1 MSTTMSTITT
11 ATCPYCRTSLETT
24 SVEPDEQ
31 AEPVEIVVCEACAT
45 PHHADCYAENG
56 GCTVFGCARAPVD
69 EPKISV
75 TSSEV
80 ANQYRPPGPA
90 LVPPPARTP
99 TPPPP
104 RRPGSTTA
112 VPPPPPRDTRPGA
125 QPVVRETVIED
136 TTRYLMPP
144 RNLSFGGYNEPAH
157 EAQVPRYIQRRSRL
171 NYILLGVFLGSF
183 GAHNFYAG
191 YTKRAALQLLL
202 TVFVLF
208 AGGAFWGGL
217 VSWIWA
223 IVEICLV
230 KQDDDGVAFI

>member
-1 MSTTMSTITT
+1 MNATT
-11 ATCPYCRTSLETT
+11 AAISACPYCRTTLEA
-24 SVEPDEQ
+24 EDEL
-31 AEPVEIVVCEACAT
+31 VVCEACAT

-75 TSSEV
+75 TTSEV
-80 ANQYRPPGPA
+80 AGQYRPLAAA
-90 LVPPPARTP
+90 LNPSAGP

-112 VPPPPPRDTRPGA
+112 VPPPPGRGTRSS
-125 QPVVRETVIED
+125 QPIVFED
-136 TTRYLMPP
+136 TTRYLTPP
-144 RNLSFGGYNEPAH
+144 RTLTFAGYNEQIPAG
-157 EAQVPRYIQRRSRL
+157 QIPRYIKRRSRL

-191 YTKRAALQLLL
+191 YMKRAAVQLLL

-208 AGGAFWGGL
+208 AGGAFWGGF

-223 IVEICLV
+223 IIEVCIV